1 MKMMT
6 IFFLMLV
13 VSTASF
19 SQQTIVA
26 APVMQNDYLKK
37 SKNQKTTAWIMLGSG
52 AVLVTGAILWG
63 YSSALSSAWAAPE
76 NDDVNS
82 GPDILSVVGSASMIG
97 SIPFFIA
104 SGKNKKKARA
114 ASVFIDFKKIPTI
127 QQDRMRSQ
135 SIPVLG
141 LKVSL

>member
-1 MKMMT
+1 MKKMT

-19 SQQTIVA
+19 SQQTIE
-26 APVMQNDYLKK
+26 APPVIQNDYLKK

-52 AVLVTGAILWG
+52 AVLVTGAILWE
-63 YSSALSSAWAAPE
+63 YSLALSSVWAAPE
-76 NDDVNS
+76 SDDINS
-82 GPDILSVVGSASMIG
+82 GPDILSLVGTASMIG

-114 ASVFIDFKKIPTI
+114 ASVFIDFKKVPTI

-135 SIPVLG
+135 AIPVLG

>member
-1 MKMMT
+1 
-6 IFFLMLV
+6 MLV

-19 SQQTIVA
+19 SQQTIE
-26 APVMQNDYLKK
+26 APPVIQNDYLKK

-52 AVLVTGAILWG
+52 AVLVTGAILWE
-63 YSSALSSAWAAPE
+63 YSLALSSVWAAPE
-76 NDDVNS
+76 SDDINS
-82 GPDILSVVGSASMIG
+82 GPDVLSLVGTASMIG
-97 SIPFFIA
+97 SILFFIA
-104 SGKNKKKARA
+104 AGKNKKKARA
-114 ASVFIDFKKIPTI
+114 ASVFIDFKMVPTI